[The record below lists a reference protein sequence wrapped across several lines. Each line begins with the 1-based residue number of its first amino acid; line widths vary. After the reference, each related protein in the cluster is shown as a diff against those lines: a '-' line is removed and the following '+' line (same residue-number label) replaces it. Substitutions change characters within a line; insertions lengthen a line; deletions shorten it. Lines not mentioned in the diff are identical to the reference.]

1 MALDD
6 EQVWA
11 AVDAHTCQA
20 PNDKVALSAL
30 RRRTMPDAD
39 YWQFFHAV
47 RRGADGKNCTVRRI
61 GGRWYLFGRFL
72 LSPVADKGSEP

>member
-1 MALDD
+1 MPLDHV
-6 EQVWA
+6 QVWA
-11 AVDAHTCQA
+11 AVDARTCTA
-20 PNDKVALSAL
+20 PNDRITLAAL
-30 RRRTMPDAD
+30 RRRAMPDAD

-47 RRGADGKNCTVRRI
+47 RDGADSRNCAVRRV